1 MSHYHK
7 LYTAEDTA
15 VAFIDF
21 QPQMAFGVANI
32 DRTLMMRN
40 VALFARVAKEFGV
53 PTVLTG
59 VDTETFSGYVL
70 PELLDVFPGQPVVER
85 TEINAWDNPE
95 FRRAIEATGRK
106 NIILAGL
113 WTEICVAWPAIAML
127 GEGYHVYV
135 LDDCCGGSSVAAH
148 EAGLSRMVQAGATR
162 LTALAALFEF
172 QRDWARKEHY
182 DALMNILR
190 QSAGGGFGSGVEYVY
205 TMLYKAPQLAKV
217 PQVVPAAK

>member
-1 MSHYHK
+1 MSQYNK
-7 LYTAEDTA
+7 LYTAADTA

-32 DRTLMMRN
+32 DRILMMRN
-40 VALFARVAKEFGV
+40 LCLFARVAKEFGV
-53 PTVLTG
+53 PAVLTG
-59 VDTETFSGYVL
+59 VDTESFSGYVL
-70 PELLDVFPGQPVVER
+70 PELLDVFPGQRVIER

-95 FRRAIEATGRK
+95 FRRAIEATGRE

-113 WTEICVAWPAIAML
+113 WTEICVAWPAIEMA
-127 GEGYHVYV
+127 GAGYNVYV

-148 EAGLSRMVQAGATR
+148 EAGLARMVQAGVTR

-182 DALMNILR
+182 DALMQILR
-190 QSAGGGFGSGVEYVY
+190 ESAGGGFGSAVEYVY
-205 TMLYKAPQLAKV
+205 TMLYKTPQIAKI
-217 PQVVPAAK
+217 PQVVSAAK

>member
-7 LYTAEDTA
+7 LYTAQDTV

-21 QPQMAFGVANI
+21 QPQMTFGVGNI

-40 VALFARVAKEFGV
+40 VTLFARVAKEFGV
-53 PTVLTG
+53 PVVLSG

-70 PELLDVFPGQPVVER
+70 PELLDVFPGQRVIER

-106 NIILAGL
+106 NVILAGL
-113 WTEICVAWPAIAML
+113 WTEICVAWPAIELIGA
-127 GEGYHVYV
+127 GYNVYV

-148 EAGLSRMVQAGATR
+148 EAGLSRMVQAGVTR

-172 QRDWARKEHY
+172 QRDWANKEHY
-182 DALMNILR
+182 DALMTILR
-190 QSAGGGFGSGVEYVY
+190 QSAGGGFGSAVEYVY
-205 TMLYKAPQLAKV
+205 TMVFKAAQLAKV
-217 PQVVPAAK
+217 PQVVSPAK

>member
-7 LYTAEDTA
+7 LYTAQDTA
-15 VAFIDF
+15 VAFIDY

-32 DRTLMMRN
+32 DRTLMMN
-40 VALFARVAKEFGV
+40 NTVLFAKVAKEFGI

-70 PELLDVFPGQPVVER
+70 PQLLNVFPGQPVIDR
-85 TEINAWDNPE
+85 TAINAWDDLN
-95 FRRAIEATGRK
+95 FRKAIEATGKK

-113 WTEICVAWPAIAML
+113 WTEICVAWPAISMIGA
-127 GEGYHVYV
+127 GYNVYI

-162 LTALAALFEF
+162 LTSLAALFEF

-182 DALMNILR
+182 DALMEILR
-190 QSAGGGFGSGVEYVY
+190 RNSGGGFGSGVEYVY
-205 TMLYKAPQLAKV
+205 TMLYKAPQTAKI
-217 PQVVPAAK
+217 PQVVPVAA